1 MACARPS
8 PRPRASQMG
17 AFGSVLRA
25 LDFGSGQER
34 GMRADVREKY
44 AARAEAERN
53 AERAAAAASAAPGS
67 RPDYD
72 EQL

>member
-8 PRPRASQMG
+8 PRPPAPQMG

-44 AARAEAERN
+44 AARAEAERK
-53 AERAAAAASAAPGS
+53 ADGAAAAASAAPSS